1 MASDYHLQR
10 RIPPWSVER
19 LKQEL
24 MNNPDIS
31 AYDAEA
37 MATEM
42 YAANMESIYNLARLG
57 ESLSQ
62 QVEELA
68 KFIFFNIPGEPSAS
82 EGAIECAMRIMGAQK
97 AVIDG
102 AAKLTAIQA
111 EEIAM
116 LRGE

>member
-1 MASDYHLQR
+1 MPDYHLQR

-42 YAANMESIYNLARLG
+42 YEANMEAIYNLARLG
-57 ESLSQ
+57 ETLSQ

-68 KFIFFNIPGEPSAS
+68 KFIYFNIPGEPSAS
-82 EGAIECAMRIMGAQK
+82 EGAIECAMRIMRAQK

-111 EEIAM
+111 EEIEM
-116 LRGE
+116 LRNQ